1 MDGARFDSIARMLA
15 GRLSR
20 RTALR
25 GTGAGVAAGLV
36 SALKSQTGRAAV
48 MRQDANLP
56 YVVVRHYSPSAS
68 VSDLQQAL
76 GQYATQLAQQ
86 PGFIDYTVL
95 SDDSGLTTVS
105 IFDSQDDEA
114 AAANQL
120 GDWIDQNLASLLP
133 DPDTDS
139 SGTAIVHVASSSA
152 ACPTPPSGP
161 TPTAAAAT
169 STPAS
174 QPTAAAPTATAAA
187 PTATALPVCT
197 DPAVPASVVPAP
209 PGRKIPAVTRHSSA
223 APLPAPLPA
232 GRAHAPRPRSVAIR
246 RGRPR
251 LQCQTRHHAPASAAH
266 VLRGSRAPA
275 TTVWSVARVRWV
287 AAMFQADRGNA
298 PRRTP
303 AETAVTQARTPVIQ
317 AETPVIRRGLRIRNW
332 DCWRW
337 WHSRQGAGWQTSAGS
352 FSTWTGCCMSCSRP
366 VPGAARLAAASGGGR
381 GSLPPPV
388 KHNDC

>member
-1 MDGARFDSIARMLA
+1 MDGARFDSIARTLA

-36 SALKSQTGRAAV
+36 SVLKLQTGRAAV
-48 MRQDANLP
+48 MHQAANLP

-68 VSDLQQAL
+68 VADLQRAL

-86 PGFIDYTVL
+86 PGFIEYTVL
-95 SDDSGLTTVS
+95 SDDAGLSTVS

-120 GDWIDQNLASLLP
+120 ATWIEQNLASLLP

-139 SGTAIVHVASSSA
+139 SGTAIVHVVSSSA

-174 QPTAAAPTATAAA
+174 QPTQAAPTATAVPPTATAAA

-197 DPAVPASVVPAP
+197 DPSRPGVGVPAP
-209 PGRKIPAVTRHSSA
+209 PGPKIPAGIRHSSA
-223 APLPAPLPA
+223 APIPAPRQA
-232 GRAHAPRPRSVAIR
+232 GRAHAPRPRSGAMR

-251 LQCQTRHHAPASAAH
+251 VQHHAPASAAR
-266 VLRGSRAPA
+266 VMRGSRAPA

-287 AAMFQADRGNA
+287 AVMFQADPANA
-298 PRRTP
+298 PHRTP
-303 AETAVTQARTPVIQ
+303 AETAVL
-317 AETPVIRRGLRIRNW
+317 RREHRSRSA
-332 DCWRW
+332 DCWHC
-337 WHSRQGAGWQTSAGS
+337 WHSRLGVGRQPSADACA
-352 FSTWTGCCMSCSRP
+352 TWLGCGMS
-366 VPGAARLAAASGGGR
+366 AAIPSPTQPRCW
-381 GSLPPPV
+381 V
-388 KHNDC
+388 I

>member
-25 GTGAGVAAGLV
+25 GTGAGVAAGFV

-95 SDDSGLTTVS
+95 GDDSGLTTVS

-120 GDWIDQNLASLLP
+120 ANWIDQNLASLLP

-139 SGTAIVHVASSSA
+139 SGTAIVHVASSSGS
-152 ACPTPPSGP
+152 CPTPPSGP
-161 TPTAAAAT
+161 TPTAAAPTA
-169 STPAS
+169 
-174 QPTAAAPTATAAA
+174 TAAAPTATAAA

-197 DPAVPASVVPAP
+197 DP
-209 PGRKIPAVTRHSSA
+209 
-223 APLPAPLPA
+223 
-232 GRAHAPRPRSVAIR
+232 
-246 RGRPR
+246 
-251 LQCQTRHHAPASAAH
+251 
-266 VLRGSRAPA
+266 
-275 TTVWSVARVRWV
+275 
-287 AAMFQADRGNA
+287 
-298 PRRTP
+298 
-303 AETAVTQARTPVIQ
+303 
-317 AETPVIRRGLRIRNW
+317 
-332 DCWRW
+332 
-337 WHSRQGAGWQTSAGS
+337 
-352 FSTWTGCCMSCSRP
+352 SRP
-366 VPGAARLAAASGGGR
+366 GVGCACTTGTQNPCGDTTLVCCADPGAAPGAPGTCTPSSVGCDPEGPTPTSTPCTGIGCPCDAGVQGACDDGLVCCQSQMGGDNVPGGPGQCAAQDACGDNGAPEGT
-381 GSLPPPV
+381 PV
-388 KHNDC
+388 S